1 MATFPSLHATNWAPL
16 LQQAIVD
23 TVTEQISAVAGAG
36 NNYSDAD
43 AQDAIASM
51 IVGGQHP
58 GMTITRNTTTNKL
71 DIRPTTP
78 VLVLAAGAA
87 VPAGTAVGTIIVRS

>member
-1 MATFPSLHATNWAPL
+1 MATFPALHATNWAPL
-16 LQQAIVD
+16 LQQAIIE
-23 TVTEQISAVAGAG
+23 TVAEQVAAVAESG
-36 NNYSDAD
+36 NNYGDAD

-51 IVGGQHP
+51 IVSGQHP
-58 GMTITRNTTTNKL
+58 GMTITRNATTNKL

-87 VPAGTAVGTIIVRS
+87 VPAGTAVGTVILRS